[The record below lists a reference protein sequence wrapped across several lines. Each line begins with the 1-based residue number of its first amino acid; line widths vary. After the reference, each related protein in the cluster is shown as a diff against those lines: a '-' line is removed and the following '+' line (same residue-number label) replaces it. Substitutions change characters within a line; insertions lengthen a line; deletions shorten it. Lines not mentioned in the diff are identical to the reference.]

1 MFKKILKDELIRGSL
16 TLFVMIGVF
25 NFLNYLQHFFMAR
38 MLGPE
43 EYGLF
48 AVLMAVTFIF
58 TVPSE
63 AIQTFVSRLISK
75 FNQKKEFKKMKFVF
89 SRTLNKG
96 MKLALI
102 CFVMFVPIAI
112 FLSYFLPHTT
122 FFHLIFTGVIIF
134 GVFSVP
140 VIRGVLQGRKKF
152 KKLGW
157 SMIVE
162 SVFKLIISI
171 LLVSLGLKTY
181 GAMAGV
187 ILGLFFSFLISLAF
201 IKEVVIQK
209 KSEIRIKSI
218 QSSAIIVTMLIIAVM
233 LSLDI
238 ILAKRLFSD
247 ELAGKYAVVS
257 MLGKMIFFG
266 VQPIS
271 KAMFPIASEDADKG
285 RKKNKTFYKSMILI
299 TILCLISVTIFFIFP
314 RLLIKVFFG
323 QQYIEVSNLVGIVGL
338 ALSFLAIANLV
349 LLYHLSLSRIKK
361 PLLLIVFPILQCIF
375 LLFFHRTIVQFSLA
389 LLFSDLIV
397 LVFSLSILSKR

>member
-187 ILGLFFSFLISLAF
+187 ILGLFFSFLI
-201 IKEVVIQK
+201 EG
-209 KSEIRIKSI
+209 
-218 QSSAIIVTMLIIAVM
+218 IA
-233 LSLDI
+233 
-238 ILAKRLFSD
+238 
-247 ELAGKYAVVS
+247 
-257 MLGKMIFFG
+257 
-266 VQPIS
+266 
-271 KAMFPIASEDADKG
+271 
-285 RKKNKTFYKSMILI
+285 
-299 TILCLISVTIFFIFP
+299 
-314 RLLIKVFFG
+314 
-323 QQYIEVSNLVGIVGL
+323 
-338 ALSFLAIANLV
+338 
-349 LLYHLSLSRIKK
+349 
-361 PLLLIVFPILQCIF
+361 
-375 LLFFHRTIVQFSLA
+375 
-389 LLFSDLIV
+389 
-397 LVFSLSILSKR
+397 